1 MKWYQ
6 RPEIML
12 RWFIWKDWLL
22 NYKVRPK
29 QFQSRVLES
38 KISWKA
44 ASQDLHLLI
53 KYMIAFDSMIS
64 LLVCQLLARI
74 CSQLHYFIYAFSFF
88 LIHVV
93 WMVSFLTPTNIW
105 RLPVS
110 LSHLTNPREHHIT
123 LAEGIRQSGN
133 LAYAKKVGIE
143 TMWKQWRCSQL
154 KLNQLRDFTVS
165 LSEVHPLSKVMLIFD
180 PFWSL
185 LSCKKKARK
194 AHNSEC

>member
-6 RPEIML
+6 SPEIML

-22 NYKVRPK
+22 NYKVKPK
-29 QFQSRVLES
+29 QFQSRVSES

-64 LLVCQLLARI
+64 LLVCQLLAKI
-74 CSQLHYFIYAFSFF
+74 CSQLHYFIYVFSFF

-93 WMVSFLTPTNIW
+93 WMVFFLTPTNIW

-110 LSHLTNPREHHIT
+110 LSHFTNPREHHIT

-133 LAYAKKVGIE
+133 LALPRRWVLRLCENNEDAPSWNWTSWE
-143 TMWKQWRCSQL
+143 TSQSLFL
-154 KLNQLRDFTVS
+154 KCIHFQ
-165 LSEVHPLSKVMLIFD
+165 K
-180 PFWSL
+180 
-185 LSCKKKARK
+185 
-194 AHNSEC
+194 